1 MDRFDLEQQIM
12 QCWNVVEDITLLTK
26 LEGVKKEDYQA
37 LARIYEIKFS
47 SMFDTFSKLIEEE
60 KIVQRWNSFGMRG
73 ASKTPC
79 SGFESRPTH
88 QSSETITNS
97 V

>member
-37 LARIYEIKFS
+37 LARIYEIKFN
-47 SMFDTFSKLIEEE
+47 SMFDTFSKLI
-60 KIVQRWNSFGMRG
+60 QDGS
-73 ASKTPC
+73 
-79 SGFESRPTH
+79 
-88 QSSETITNS
+88 IT
-97 V
+97 

>member
-37 LARIYEIKFS
+37 LARIYEI
-47 SMFDTFSKLIEEE
+47 
-60 KIVQRWNSFGMRG
+60 
-73 ASKTPC
+73 
-79 SGFESRPTH
+79 
-88 QSSETITNS
+88 
-97 V
+97 